1 MIDQELASERA
12 RERRRATRKVIMG
25 GVFAVAVLAG
35 VGFFVM
41 NQSTEPLD
49 VATQEL
55 TLPGTP
61 DPMISPPDQPLPT
74 PTVPP
79 VPLPDASVTP
89 SAPPEITQIEPA
101 PLP

>member
-41 NQSTEPLD
+41 NQSPEPLD
-49 VATQEL
+49 VASQEL
-55 TLPGTP
+55 ALPSTP
-61 DPMISPPDQPLPT
+61 APLISPPDEPLPT
-74 PTVPP
+74 PALPP
-79 VPLPDASVTP
+79 VPLPETSVSP